1 MHDIH
6 MAEAARQFSECWKA
20 AGIHLENQAQGPIQ
34 SWLRAHLNPPFLEHL
49 SFRLGNQLFFV
60 RLEDVD
66 GRLETPGTLQ
76 GLLSIADGC
85 SGHACLMP
93 MKKSWGGWKP
103 VGLGWGL
110 VDARTGKEVVPPEL
124 ISDEPIEMSD
134 WELLDFAVQV
144 VRQKL
149 EEEGRKIMSWQSN
162 PSVDPSIWFVGEQ
175 GPEWVVVRAARYPS
189 KSAPV
194 PSNIEAIAQRCSR
207 LSSGGN
213 FAAVAFANAD
223 DPFDPLAEKNGNFL
237 PLLRGHRMHVR
248 YDGMVPLRTR

>member
-1 MHDIH
+1 
-6 MAEAARQFSECWKA
+6 
-20 AGIHLENQAQGPIQ
+20 
-34 SWLRAHLNPPFLEHL
+34 
-49 SFRLGNQLFFV
+49 
-60 RLEDVD
+60 
-66 GRLETPGTLQ
+66 
-76 GLLSIADGC
+76 
-85 SGHACLMP
+85 MP